1 MEKNFMKNLIQKD
14 LVVLNDV
21 VIKRIVIS
29 CVMSVN
35 LNLNFYILFFD
46 VLVMSYGEL
55 FWKLGYGWVV
65 MCV

>member
-1 MEKNFMKNLIQKD
+1 MEKNFMKNLIKKN

>member
-1 MEKNFMKNLIQKD
+1 MEKNFMKNLIKKD